1 MLIKQRQPFMQINTF
16 SLEAVSGR
24 KAKGD
29 KFRFRTVKGE
39 HKFCQSN
46 KNF

>member
-16 SLEAVSGR
+16 SLEAVSG